1 MTRKQFIRNLYNR
14 LSDTQII
21 LLILAWGVGL
31 PLLAHTLLEGWI
43 AVIAAILGALPWII
57 MPLYLSSL
65 DKS

>member
-1 MTRKQFIRNLYNR
+1 MRQFIRNLFQR

-31 PLLAHTLLEGWI
+31 PLLAHTILEGWI

-65 DKS
+65 DKH

>member
-1 MTRKQFIRNLYNR
+1 MKQFIRNLYHR

-21 LLILAWGVGL
+21 FLILAWGVGL